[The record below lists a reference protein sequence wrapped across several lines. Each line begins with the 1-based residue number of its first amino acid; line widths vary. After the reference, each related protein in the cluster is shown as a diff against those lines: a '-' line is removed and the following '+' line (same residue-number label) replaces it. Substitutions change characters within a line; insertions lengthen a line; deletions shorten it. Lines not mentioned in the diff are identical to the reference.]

1 MILDKIKEI
10 VKDILEIEPEE
21 VQLSSRL
28 SEDFDADS
36 LDKIQIVMAIE
47 DAFNIKVDDED
58 VKNINTIQDA
68 VNYIEKK
75 SNN

>member
-1 MILDKIKEI
+1 MILDKIKDI
-10 VKDILEIEPEE
+10 IKDILDIEPEE

-47 DAFNIKVDDED
+47 ETFDIKVEDED

-75 SNN
+75 TSN

>member
-10 VKDILEIEPEE
+10 IKDILDIDADE

-28 SEDFDADS
+28 AEDFDADS

-47 DAFNIKVDDED
+47 ETFDIKVEDED
-58 VKNINTIQDA
+58 VKSINTIQDA

-75 SNN
+75 SK

>member
-10 VKDILEIEPEE
+10 IKDILDIEPEE
-21 VQLSSRL
+21 VHLSSRL

-47 DAFNIKVDDED
+47 ETFNIKVEDED

-68 VNYIEKK
+68 INYIEKK
-75 SNN
+75 SAN